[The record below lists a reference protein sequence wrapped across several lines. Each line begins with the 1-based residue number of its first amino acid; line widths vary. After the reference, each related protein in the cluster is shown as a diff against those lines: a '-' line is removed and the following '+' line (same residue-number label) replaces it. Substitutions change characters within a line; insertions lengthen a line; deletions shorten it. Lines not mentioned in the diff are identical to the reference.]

1 LQAAGVPGTIPSLT
15 TADSTYLVRLG
26 IQDKAFVPAAA
37 QLAAEDPTWI
47 LGNGAAAG
55 PNGNGRSL
63 VPVRYP
69 PNQNTADLGRSNA
82 FGRWDSGAW
91 FFPRNP
97 FSCAPLWRYPSSIE
111 IVSDKLQ
118 SHDNSLTSKKHA
130 SRYHFFD
137 KRLISDHHLI
147 LGKYWG

>member
-1 LQAAGVPGTIPSLT
+1 VPGTIPSLT

-26 IQDKAFVPAAA
+26 IQDKAFVPSAA

-63 VPVRYP
+63 VPARLSAEP
-69 PNQNTADLGRSNA
+69 EPRRSRRVQRVWPV
-82 FGRWDSGAW
+82 GLRRLVLS
-91 FFPRNP
+91 RKP

-147 LGKYWG
+147 LGKYWR